1 MFPLLTLNRQM
12 WTRKAARLSLGVPVV
27 LLSLLLTL
35 NRFHTWFWYFHCW
48 LWTSWVENVSV
59 WIINTMNV
67 RFQDKVQS
75 GQKPFICFYL
85 FCLIAYVNQI
95 SSTLKY
101 VQSLNKNIHFVCEI
115 RRSFPINS
123 VKISQ
128 KNTCEDVSVAQE
140 IFTYSKSTR
149 KWCQI
154 CSKLTIK
161 TPERRH

>member
-1 MFPLLTLNRQM
+1 M
-12 WTRKAARLSLGVPVV
+12 WTRKAARLSLGVSVV

-59 WIINTMNV
+59 WIINIMNV

-95 SSTLKY
+95 SSMLKY
-101 VQSLNKNIHFVCEI
+101 VQNLNKNIHFVCEI
-115 RRSFPINS
+115 RRSCPINS
-123 VKISQ
+123 VK
-128 KNTCEDVSVAQE
+128 NLFRMV
-140 IFTYSKSTR
+140 
-149 KWCQI
+149 
-154 CSKLTIK
+154 KLTEK
-161 TPERRH
+161 HLRRHFRSPGNIYLFKVN